1 MQNPLDNFGQIIIK
15 NLFDK
20 GINRFADLKDR
31 KLKSESAIDIS
42 NKLDQFSKEQLVIIE
57 KLVINIMLSSTH
69 DFLFSVQN
77 DDDLKVFLD
86 EFNVAE
92 ISDGLHG
99 ELFGNE
105 GWIRKFSYYNE
116 KVDLI

>member
-1 MQNPLDNFGQIIIK
+1 MQNPIDSFGEIIIK

-20 GINRFADLKDR
+20 GINRFEDLKDG
-31 KLKSESAIDIS
+31 KLNSESAIDIS
-42 NKLDQFSKEQLVIIE
+42 NKLGQFSKEQMEIIE

-77 DDDLKVFLD
+77 DDDLKVFLN

-105 GWIRKFSYYNE
+105 GWIRKFSSHTE
-116 KVDLI
+116 KVNLI